1 MSVQLLKV
9 LFVPLHDIR
18 GASSRYRVYQYVA
31 HLERYGIMPIIL
43 RVPTENR
50 IAEMS
55 KLVQLLYAAR
65 QVDVVF
71 IQKRLF
77 NHRVLSLIQR
87 ANDRIVYDFDDAIYS
102 ASAPFEVDPSILSK
116 TRRNLT
122 AILHQSKLVIA
133 GNDYLASYAR
143 QHNRSVVVMA
153 TAIDTDR
160 FAYQE
165 EPPAKE
171 LVIGWIGNSEN
182 LHYLQT
188 LQGVFALLAHRY
200 GKNVLLRVVSGGPY
214 SSRGA
219 LKVDN
224 QVWTLE
230 SEIQHLRSF
239 HIGVSPLTD
248 DEWTRGK
255 CGFRA
260 LQYMAVGIPAVVSP
274 VGVNRDIVND
284 GVNGFLAESED
295 EWFAKLSQLIENR
308 ELRRRFGQRGRSI
321 VERDYSLSATLPKLA
336 AALKSA
342 ADL

>member
-1 MSVQLLKV
+1 M
-9 LFVPLHDIR
+9 
-18 GASSRYRVYQYVA
+18 YQYMA
-31 HLERYGIMPIIL
+31 HLERYDIMPLTL

-50 IAEMS
+50 IAQMS
-55 KLVQLLYAAR
+55 KLLQLLYAAR

-77 NHRVLSLIQR
+77 NDRVLSLIQR
-87 ANDRIVYDFDDAIYS
+87 ANDRIVYDFDDAMYS
-102 ASAPFEVDPSILSK
+102 ASAPFEVEPGILRK

-122 AILHQSKLVIA
+122 VILDQSKLVIA
-133 GNDYLASYAR
+133 GNAYLALYAR
-143 QHNRSVVVMA
+143 QHNRNVMVIP

-188 LQGVFALLAHRY
+188 LQGVFTLLAQRY
-200 GKNVLLRVVSGGPY
+200 GNNVLLRVVSGVPY
-214 SSRGA
+214 SSQGA

-224 QVWTLE
+224 QIWTLDT
-230 SEIQHLRSF
+230 EIHHLRSF

-260 LQYMAVGIPAVVSP
+260 LQYMAVGVPAVVSP

-284 GVNGFLAESED
+284 GVNGFLAESEE
-295 EWFAKLSQLIENR
+295 EWFAKLSQLIEKR
-308 ELRRRFGQRGRSI
+308 DLRRRFGQRGRRT

-336 AALKSA
+336 AALKA
-342 ADL
+342 VADI